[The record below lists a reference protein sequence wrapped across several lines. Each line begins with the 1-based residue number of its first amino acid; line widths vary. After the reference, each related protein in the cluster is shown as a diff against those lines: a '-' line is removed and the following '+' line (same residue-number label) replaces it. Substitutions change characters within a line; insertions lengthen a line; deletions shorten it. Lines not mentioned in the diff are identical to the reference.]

1 MCNRD
6 AHRWGTRSVLTV
18 SSFLFSSFTFSK
30 RNIFDR
36 KWKECDHRALLVR
49 DFFLIVRK
57 TAIIEHR
64 RRINAKYTCYL

>member
-36 KWKECDHRALLVR
+36 NGRNVT
-49 DFFLIVRK
+49 IVRCLCV
-57 TAIIEHR
+57 IFF
-64 RRINAKYTCYL
+64 